1 MSKISLIIGR
11 EYFTRVRKKSFIVMT
26 ILGPMLMALVFM
38 APIFLAMYEED
49 EVSRIKVIDETGLF
63 APRFK
68 DTEALK
74 FSQDTLPLEI
84 AKQVFDAEAFDAIL
98 YLPGNFLNNPKSVLL
113 FTAKQADLNLVS
125 AVEQMVQREVEDIK
139 LKAITKEYGMPRE
152 ELQKAQAEIKINTRL
167 LTDKGDEETHVE
179 LSTAIGFLF
188 AFLIYIFIFLY
199 GAQVMRGVIEEK
211 TNRIVEV
218 IISSVKPFELMMGK
232 IIGIALVGLTQ
243 FILWIVLTFTISS
256 VATSVLVDTNK
267 IQEQM
272 QYQTTPLGTATSST
286 LSNPEQQVQMQEGIS
301 KAFDMLGSIDFVL
314 IIGAFLFYFIG
325 GYLLYGAL
333 FAAIGAA
340 VDGESDTQQFMLPV
354 TMPMVLSF
362 LVAQFVIQNPDGN
375 VAFWFSMIPLTSPV
389 VMMVR
394 IPFGVD
400 TWQVVLSGVLL
411 VAGFVAAT
419 FIAGR
424 IYRTGILMYGKKV
437 SWKELGK
444 WLFYKS

>member
-1 MSKISLIIGR
+1 
-11 EYFTRVRKKSFIVMT
+11 
-26 ILGPMLMALVFM
+26 
-38 APIFLAMYEED
+38 
-49 EVSRIKVIDETGLF
+49 
-63 APRFK
+63 
-68 DTEALK
+68 
-74 FSQDTLPLEI
+74 
-84 AKQVFDAEAFDAIL
+84 
-98 YLPGNFLNNPKSVLL
+98 
-113 FTAKQADLNLVS
+113 
-125 AVEQMVQREVEDIK
+125 
-139 LKAITKEYGMPRE
+139 
-152 ELQKAQAEIKINTRL
+152 
-167 LTDKGDEETHVE
+167 
-179 LSTAIGFLF
+179 
-188 AFLIYIFIFLY
+188 
-199 GAQVMRGVIEEK
+199 
-211 TNRIVEV
+211 
-218 IISSVKPFELMMGK
+218 
-232 IIGIALVGLTQ
+232 
-243 FILWIVLTFTISS
+243 VLTFTISS